1 MKKRVLL
8 SPIDPVHD
16 IGLKMIKRGLEEAGH
31 DAFLLPPDM
40 TPEEIV
46 QEALNKNVDIVL
58 LSRTLGYGVAELLGK
73 FVDLAEATGL
83 REKVKIGIGGMA
95 IRRELAAELGFDG
108 GFGPGTTVEEAI
120 AFVEGKEY
128 NPEAHVVKKE
138 KRDMTAQYDYSYKH
152 AGIGELLNKIVDGI
166 LDWCDGKTSP
176 GIERAHLREEMMQ
189 LREEIETGR
198 RDESSVRKELDELK
212 EAYAANSDDV
222 IANFYRTG
230 EVLSKLRRFTEEE
243 YHAFTQFVRNSKANL
258 KNPPILQ
265 HVQGQPIVWAQYGTG
280 CPFMDIAHIKVSE
293 AWGADGVVHFDP
305 SWAARTEG
313 YFEGFLTHEE
323 NGSVVTPEN
332 LLEIRNALEPS
343 TLWQVRAHRGLNV
356 PETVVLAG
364 LCGADLTKINIA
376 YGALAAGTD
385 PERLTVDSVE
395 AIKYAAKY
403 NLPYDMPTN
412 EELAGV
418 PAHKAFA
425 GMLISTALGIRL
437 GARPILQPLFAYSPE
452 VMINGRMEEN
462 YVDFNAAKIYALRTI
477 INAPIWPGAPIGFL
491 TQTEDRVQSSV
502 TTGVHAG
509 LAASLRVDAISIASS
524 DEAYSGGPIAAPSRC
539 DTLRAVGEVFRNL
552 GSTRISPSPQ
562 AEKWGNEL
570 VMKIE
575 QVLREVL
582 AKPSF
587 VQAMYDGVLGSR
599 EEGAYPGRNGR
610 GTVRVSDSVY
620 NRS

>member
-1 MKKRVLL
+1 MKKRILL

-31 DAFLLPPDM
+31 DAILLQPDLA
-40 TPEEIV
+40 PEEIV
-46 QEALNKNVDIVL
+46 QEALQRNVDVVL
-58 LSRTLGYGVAELLGK
+58 LSRTLGYGVAELLSK

-95 IRRELAAELGFDG
+95 IRPELAAELGFDG
-108 GFGPGTTVEEAI
+108 GFGPGTTVAETL
-120 AFVEGKEY
+120 AFVEGREY
-128 NPEAHVVKKE
+128 NPQAHAVKKE
-138 KRDMTAQYDYSYKH
+138 KCDMTEGYDYSYRH
-152 AGIGELLNKIVDGI
+152 TVIGGLLNQIVDNI
-166 LDWCDGKTSP
+166 LSWCEGKSSP
-176 GIERAHLREEMMQ
+176 GIERAYLREEMMN
-189 LREEIETGR
+189 LREEIALGR
-198 RDESSVRKELDELK
+198 RDESGLRSELDGLQ
-212 EAYAANSDDV
+212 EAYASYCDET
-222 IANFYRTG
+222 IANFYRKG
-230 EVLSKLRRFTEEE
+230 EVIAKLRRFTEQE
-243 YHAFTQFVRNSKANL
+243 YAAFVNFVDRSKQNL
-258 KNPPILQ
+258 KNPHILQ
-265 HVQGQPIVWAQYGTG
+265 HVKGQPIVWAQYGTG

-313 YFEGFLTHEE
+313 YLEGFLTHEE

-332 LLEIRNALEPS
+332 LSEIKNALQPS

-385 PERLTVDSVE
+385 PERLTLDSVE
-395 AIKYAAKY
+395 ALRFAAKY

-418 PAHKAFA
+418 PAYKAFA

-462 YVDFNAAKIYALRTI
+462 YVDFNAAKIHALRSVI
-477 INAPIWPGAPIGFL
+477 QAPIWPGAPIGFL

-502 TTGVHAG
+502 STGLHAG

-552 GSTRISPSPQ
+552 GTTRIQPSPQ
-562 AEKWGNEL
+562 AECWAEEIVAG
-570 VMKIE
+570 IE
-575 QVLREVL
+575 RVLREVL
-582 AKPSF
+582 AKPTF
-587 VQAMYDGVLGSR
+587 VQALYDGVLGSK
-599 EEGAYPGRNGR
+599 EEGAYPGRNGK
-610 GTVRVSDSVY
+610 GTIFAKV
-620 NRS
+620 